1 VTGRRSTVSK
11 TALLWFLPMLMVGG
25 FAQATMRCGTAL
37 ISLGDT
43 ASVVREKCG
52 APDRSED
59 HEPVARVNGVPRL
72 NAVKV
77 SLWVYGPRNG
87 AWQHLKFI
95 EDKLVAIDTRRD

>member
-1 VTGRRSTVSK
+1 MFRK
-11 TALLWFLPMLMVGG
+11 TTLLGLLPLLLFAG

-43 ASVVREKCG
+43 AGVVREKCG

-59 HEPVARVNGVPRL
+59 QLPARRTSSAKPF

-87 AWQHLKFI
+87 AYQHLKFI
-95 EDKLVAIDTRRD
+95 EDKLVSIDTRRD

>member
-1 VTGRRSTVSK
+1 MFRKS
-11 TALLWFLPMLMVGG
+11 LLLSGLSLLMFTG
-25 FAQATMRCGTAL
+25 FASATMRCGTAL
-37 ISLGDT
+37 VSLGDT

-59 HEPVARVNGVPRL
+59 QNPVARVNGVPKL

-87 AWQHLKFI
+87 ASQHLKFI

>member
-1 VTGRRSTVSK
+1 MTGRRSTVSK

-59 HEPVARVNGVPRL
+59 QLPVMRSGSAKPFNS
-72 NAVKV
+72 AKV

-87 AWQHLKFI
+87 AWQHLKFL

>member
-1 VTGRRSTVSK
+1 MFRKS
-11 TALLWFLPMLMVGG
+11 LLLSGLSLLM
-25 FAQATMRCGTAL
+25 FAGVANATMRCGTAL

-52 APDRSED
+52 APDKSEEQD
-59 HEPVARVNGVPRL
+59 PAARVNRVPRL

-77 SLWVYGPRNG
+77 SFWIYGPRNG
-87 AWQHLKFI
+87 AFQHLKFI

>member
-1 VTGRRSTVSK
+1 VLPV
-11 TALLWFLPMLMVGG
+11 LLFADL
-25 FAQATMRCGTAL
+25 AQATMRCGTAL
-37 ISLGDT
+37 INLGDT

-59 HEPVARVNGVPRL
+59 QEPVARVNGVPRL

-77 SLWVYGPRNG
+77 SYWVYGPRNG
-87 AWQHLKFI
+87 ASQHLKFI

>member
-1 VTGRRSTVSK
+1 MVRK
-11 TALLWFLPMLMVGG
+11 TTLLWLLPLLLFAG
-25 FAQATMRCGTAL
+25 FAHATMRCGTAL

-52 APDRSED
+52 TTDRSED
-59 HEPVARVNGVPRL
+59 QDPASRVNGVPRL

-87 AWQHLKFI
+87 AYQHLKFI
-95 EDKLVAIDTRRD
+95 EDKLVSIDTRRD